1 MTINPKDVVL
11 PEESDLNSIK
21 EMTMFLLDL
30 DRWSSNVSL
39 YGRAIEA
46 ATTPADVISV
56 LSRADTL
63 SAINLMFPKMSRD
76 DLSTALATAWV
87 MSEAPNMDANMSKAQ
102 AVRLFKICNPEK
114 MMDEED
120 LEAYKQLPDEVT
132 VYRGLGTFNATNIKA
147 LSWTLDAEQAK
158 WFANRFDFGQGNGK
172 VYRATIKRKYIFAY
186 FNERQEHEVIVDYNR
201 LKNIELVAD

>member
-11 PEESDLNSIK
+11 PEESDLSAIK
-21 EMTMFLLDL
+21 ELTLLFLSMDTW
-30 DRWSSNVSL
+30 RSNVSL

-56 LSRADTL
+56 LSHADTL
-63 SAINLMFPKMSRD
+63 GAINFMFPQMSRD

-114 MMDEED
+114 LMDKED
-120 LEAYKQLPDEVT
+120 FEAYKQLPDEVT
-132 VYRGLGTFNATNIKA
+132 VYRGLGTLNATNIKA
-147 LSWTLDAEQAK
+147 LSWTLNAEKAE

-201 LKNIELVAD
+201 LKNIELITD

>member
-114 MMDEED
+114 MMDKED